1 MSDFMKIRMLAMIDE
16 ELNEVQGSISNNK
29 LWMFAAADAEEV
41 SMFSENLVDLEDYK
55 KVLMKMR
62 VQVNDGTFNI
72 SD

>member
-29 LWMFAAADAEEV
+29 LWMLAAADAEEV

>member
-41 SMFSENLVDLEDYK
+41 SMCSENLVDLEDYK